1 MPVGPYDMWPR
12 DPEQYRVFSNVAEY
26 IINELKADIM
36 IFSHTNGFEL
46 PPQFKLINGR
56 DFMILNQFY
65 KLLVDR
71 NQNYREHVILVDE
84 PLLPCNIKKII
95 GRLDMLITGRVHA
108 SVAATSQCVPTVYM
122 EYNQN
127 VIYSDKMY
135 GFSSQI
141 GMEKYVSTPG
151 NFNDLAAIITD
162 CYDNIDLVRRQLEEK
177 IPVIK
182 KQAEDIFE
190 DIRKI
195 CVNKK

>member
-1 MPVGPYDMWPR
+1 
-12 DPEQYRVFSNVAEY
+12 
-26 IINELKADIM
+26 M

-84 PLLPCNIKKII
+84 PLLPCNIKKLI

>member
-84 PLLPCNIKKII
+84 PLLPCNIKKLI

>member
-12 DPEQYRVFSNVAEY
+12 DPEQYRVFLNVAEY

>member
-141 GMEKYVSTPG
+141 GMEKYVSAPG

>member
-108 SVAATSQCVPTVYM
+108 SVAATSQCIPTVYM

-141 GMEKYVSTPG
+141 GMEKYVSAPG

>member
-141 GMEKYVSTPG
+141 GMEKYVSAPG

-162 CYDNIDLVRRQLEEK
+162 CYDNIELVRRQLEEK

>member
-1 MPVGPYDMWPR
+1 
-12 DPEQYRVFSNVAEY
+12 
-26 IINELKADIM
+26 
-36 IFSHTNGFEL
+36 
-46 PPQFKLINGR
+46 
-56 DFMILNQFY
+56 
-65 KLLVDR
+65 
-71 NQNYREHVILVDE
+71 
-84 PLLPCNIKKII
+84 
-95 GRLDMLITGRVHA
+95 MLITGRVHA

>member
-71 NQNYREHVILVDE
+71 NQNYRERVILVDE

-141 GMEKYVSTPG
+141 GMEKYVSAPG

>member
-12 DPEQYRVFSNVAEY
+12 DRNSIVFLNVAEY

-84 PLLPCNIKKII
+84 PLLPCNIKKLI
-95 GRLDMLITGRVHA
+95 GRLDMLIQAGFTLLLQRQA
-108 SVAATSQCVPTVYM
+108 
-122 EYNQN
+122 N
-127 VIYSDKMY
+127 VSRLCIW
-135 GFSSQI
+135 
-141 GMEKYVSTPG
+141 
-151 NFNDLAAIITD
+151 NIT
-162 CYDNIDLVRRQLEEK
+162 RM
-177 IPVIK
+177 
-182 KQAEDIFE
+182 
-190 DIRKI
+190 
-195 CVNKK
+195 